1 MRVLISGG
9 GTGGHVYPALTVA
22 EALKTQQPD
31 VDVLYVGSPD
41 GMERDLVERT
51 VWPYRGVD
59 AGQVR
64 GMSPWALFRN
74 GRRLWR
80 GYRQARALLAEWPAD
95 AVLVTGGYVT
105 VPVALAAWQRKIP
118 VLVYLPDL
126 EPGWAVRFLSRFATR
141 VAVSFDEV
149 KRFFDSSKV
158 WVSGY
163 PVRAELFTANRQAG
177 YGVLGLD
184 PALKTL
190 LVFGGSRGAQSINRA
205 VGAVLDDLLAEC
217 QVVHVSGT
225 LDWPEVEARYAQLR
239 PELQARYHVYPY
251 LHEELIAA
259 FAAADLVVSRA
270 GAATLAEW
278 PALGLPSVLVP
289 YPYSGQHQHKNADFM
304 VEHGA
309 AVCIGDA
316 RMDAELKLTLLA
328 LLGDQTR
335 LKAMGEQSRALSRP
349 DAACKLAAELIR
361 LAG

>member
-1 MRVLISGG
+1 M
-9 GTGGHVYPALTVA
+9 YPALTVA

-41 GMERDLVERT
+41 GMERELVERT
-51 VWPYRGVD
+51 AWPYRGVD

-64 GMSPWALFRN
+64 GMSPWMLLRN
-74 GRRLWR
+74 GRKLQR
-80 GYRQARALLAEWPAD
+80 GYRQAGTLLAEWPAD
-95 AVLVTGGYVT
+95 VVFVTGGYVT
-105 VPVALAAWQRKIP
+105 VPVALAAWRRKIP
-118 VLVYLPDL
+118 TMIYLPDL
-126 EPGWAVRFLSRFATR
+126 EPGWAIRFLSRFATR

-149 KRFFDSSKV
+149 KRFFDSGKV

-163 PVRAELFTANRQAG
+163 PVRPELFNANRQAS

-184 PALKTL
+184 PTLKTL

-205 VGAVLDDLLAEC
+205 VGAILDDLLAEC
-217 QVVHVSGT
+217 QIVHVSGT
-225 LDWPEVEARYAQLR
+225 LDWPEVEARRGQLS
-239 PELQARYHVYPY
+239 PELQTRYHIYPY
-251 LHEELIAA
+251 LHEDLIAA
-259 FAAADLVVSRA
+259 FATADLVVSRA

-309 AVCIGDA
+309 ALCVRDA
-316 RMDAELKLTLLA
+316 DMGAELKPALLA

-335 LKAMGEQSRALSRP
+335 LKTMGEKARALSRP
-349 DAACKLAAELIR
+349 DAACKLAAELIQ